1 VINNPS
7 LNKKLILG
15 TAQFGS
21 SYGVANKNN
30 QGISKKKIIK
40 ILNFCK
46 KNKIDFLETASGY
59 YNSEKKLGK
68 SGVNEFKIITKV
80 PKLNLRLGQN
90 KLKEEINQ
98 FYLQSCH
105 DLLNKELYALL
116 LHNGEQLLSNKGNI
130 IYDAL
135 LEIKKNNNIKNIGIS
150 VHNPIAIKKI
160 IKKYK
165 FDIVQ
170 TPFNIFDNRIYDQG
184 IVPMLKQKNIKIH
197 CRSIFLQGLL
207 VMKYSK
213 ISKYLKEYLYEF
225 FLDTKDST
233 ENKLNLCLKH
243 ALFHRE
249 IDKFI
254 IGIDNIHQLIHI
266 CKIIKNIIPNQ
277 YNKYKTKNLKVIDPL
292 RW

>member
-1 VINNPS
+1 MINNSS

-30 QGISKKKIIK
+30 RGISKKNITN

-46 KNKIDFLETASGY
+46 KNKIYFVETASSY
-59 YNSEKKLGK
+59 YNSEKKLGE
-68 SGVNEFKIITKV
+68 SRANEFKIITKI

-90 KLKEEINQ
+90 KLKEEIN
-98 FYLQSCH
+98 FFFLKSCNN
-105 DLLNKELYALL
+105 LLNKKLYALF
-116 LHNGEQLLSNKGNI
+116 LHSGEQLLSNKGDI
-130 IYDAL
+130 IYNTL
-135 LEIKKNNNIKNIGIS
+135 LKIKKDNNIKNIGIS
-150 VHNPIAIKKI
+150 VHNPISLKKI
-160 IKKYK
+160 IKKYN

-184 IVPMLKQKNIKIH
+184 IVRLLKKKNIKIH

-213 ISKYLKEYLYEF
+213 ISKYLRKYLYDF
-225 FLDTKDST
+225 FLDTKDTT

-243 ALFHRE
+243 ALFHKE

-254 IGIDNIHQLIHI
+254 IGIDNIRQLIHI
-266 CKIIKNIIPNQ
+266 CKIMKNITPRQ